1 MTCDECTSGIMS
13 GVDQL
18 LSDEIVAAIVDALS
32 GDGFCGMEDDSEMCS
47 AVIAALIPA
56 ALPALAGSMSPDE
69 LPAICN
75 TAVPDTCPAY

>member
-1 MTCDECTSGIMS
+1 MTCDECTEGIMA

-18 LSDEIVAAIVDALS
+18 LSDEFVAGIVDALS
-32 GDGFCGMEDDSEMCS
+32 GDGFCGMEEDPEMCS

-56 ALPALAGSMSPDE
+56 ALPVLAGVMD
-69 LPAICN
+69 PAQIPEICN